1 MKSENNS
8 YLRRVHYYETDQMGI
23 VHHAN
28 HVRWFE
34 EARIDFM
41 DQWGLPYAEL
51 EKDGIC
57 MPVTHVEVAYLLPL
71 HFGETVEIVTTL
83 VFFNGIRAVF
93 RYEIYTEKERK
104 LAVKGESGHCF
115 LDAASKRPL
124 NLQKR
129 RPDFCAAAQNRL
141 AEFPGQNGNEEKHGT
156 GKRRRT

>member
-1 MKSENNS
+1 MKHEKKP

-51 EKDGIC
+51 EKDGIW
-57 MPVTHVEVAYLLPL
+57 MPVTHVDVAYLLPL
-71 HFGETVEIVTTL
+71 TFGETAEIVTSL
-83 VFFNGIRAVF
+83 VSFNGIRAVF

-115 LDAASKRPL
+115 LDAVSKRPL

-129 RPDFCAAAQNRL
+129 RPDFYAAAQSRF
-141 AEFPGQNGNEEKHGT
+141 AGFAGNEEKQGT

>member
-1 MKSENNS
+1 MKCEHKP

-28 HVRWFE
+28 DIRWFE
-34 EARIDFM
+34 EARVDFM
-41 DQWGLPYAEL
+41 DQWGLPYEEL
-51 EKDGIC
+51 EKDGIL

-71 HFGETVEIVTTL
+71 TFGETVEIVTAL

-93 RYEIYTEKERK
+93 HYEVYTEKDRK

-115 LDAASKRPL
+115 LDAASRRPL

-129 RPDFCAAAQNRL
+129 RPDFCAAAQDML
-141 AEFPGQNGNEEKHGT
+141 AGFADNEEKHKI
-156 GKRRRT
+156 GKRRTI